1 MHHCIDNISN
11 FIHQW
16 GIQLQIHPDYENH
29 FENSLIGNYII
40 HRDFFLLY
48 KHTGV

>member
-16 GIQLQIHPDYENH
+16 GIQLQIHPDYESH

-40 HRDFFLLY
+40 CCNVFVLY
-48 KHTGV
+48 RHICV